1 MNYQDLPA
9 PMHPRYSE
17 FLSFMA
23 DCPHRKTPETMQT
36 AFWAWLETNESQEWF
51 AARPDP
57 RDEQI
62 IALKTDLD
70 RIHRERENF
79 HIQCSAQAEEIKR
92 LETELSMHKRDLINP
107 EDAMIKILQE
117 ENKDLRGK
125 LDDVMLILL
134 GGAVGERG
142 KACMSIDGGNL

>member
-1 MNYQDLPA
+1 MSYQDLPA

-23 DCPHRKTPETMQT
+23 DCPYRKTPSTMET

-62 IALKTDLD
+62 DTLKADLD
-70 RIHRERENF
+70 RLHRERENF
-79 HIQCSAQAEEIKR
+79 HIQCSAQAEEIER
-92 LETELSMHKRDLINP
+92 LNAKNADLQ
-107 EDAMIKILQE
+107 A
-117 ENKDLRGK
+117 R

-142 KACMSIDGGNL
+142 HACMSVDGGNL